1 MERKIKRIIAFIL
14 AMIMAIFIE
23 LPSGIFNTFSPIVSV
38 NATTVTQPSGDG
50 TTSSPYLIATAE
62 NWEWLA
68 QKVNS
73 GAKATVNAKL
83 TANINMGGATI
94 TKVGLNEKNTF
105 TGLIDGGNFK
115 ISNFVVNADGNT
127 YDNGL
132 FGYVENAT
140 IKNLEVSSILKLNAN
155 SSSVGNNNHA
165 YSGFV
170 AHLTGSSALIE
181 NCNVNTTINIA
192 TSGNYNRVGV
202 IASNIENGAIVRNCQ
217 SSGTIKNTATK
228 YNLVNCGGI
237 VGRVAG
243 GTVENCESNVSFN
256 NTINRTDDTDIS
268 IYNIGGIVGLSD
280 GTNTITNCNSKGNM
294 TFDATDT
301 EINQIGGIVG
311 YVDSSSKLNIDKC
324 TNSGSITITSRRSS
338 RTNNVTS
345 IGGIIGG
352 TYNKNSVIS
361 NITGC
366 QNNGA
371 VTVKGDS
378 SSIPSGKEVNAKYIG
393 GIAGQAGGTATF
405 VGCLNTG
412 NVTLTD
418 IIPDQH
424 AGVVGYS
431 GYNSGLKIES
441 CGNTGAITCQT
452 KLITPNAGNNCTAG
466 ILGYINN
473 NSAGSFKGVNNC
485 FNTGT
490 ITSYLNLK
498 ASVIGQIKGS
508 LTLSTDCK
516 NYYLEQSGVNP
527 IGSKP
532 DNFNITSV
540 AKTSAQFASGE
551 VTYLINNGVIDGT
564 QYWYQTIGTDT
575 TPKLS
580 GKIVKKESD
589 TYKNVNDCKHSSY
602 TNGICSICGE
612 AYEEPKLVDGVY
624 QIANYGNLVWFQQ
637 YVDQGG
643 DNLKANAILTK
654 DITANENLIS
664 NGTYVKANVKYKWRP
679 IARTD
684 QFYRNPYS
692 GTIDGNNH
700 TISGLYSNMPFERIA
715 LIGYF
720 SGTVKNLYI
729 KDSYFEGYSNTA
741 TFVASGKYEAIIENC
756 GSNAVIK
763 GSNYCGGIAGAT
775 EGKITNC
782 YFAGK
787 ITVNNN
793 SGAITSDYYNRG
805 RLTNCYYLDGC
816 GLTSTRATSATTA
829 QFASGEVTY
838 KLNNGVT
845 DGTQIWYQTIGTDTL
860 PKFNGKIVYCNYNS
874 TTSSIEYSNTDAKVS
889 CPHSEYE
896 KGICKACGEA
906 YEEPKLVDGV
916 YQITNYGNLVWFQQ
930 YVDQG
935 GDNLN
940 ANAILTND
948 IVANENLISGDT
960 YVEENVKYEW
970 TPIARNNSIYRGT
983 FDGNRH
989 TISGLYVNDGKYY
1002 GAFIGRFYGTIKN
1015 LYITDSYFGGSYY
1028 TGTFVGYGYDSAK
1041 IENCGSKAI
1050 IKGGYNFC
1058 GGIVGLTKGIVKNC
1072 YFAGKITVLST
1083 TTSAAIASDDWE
1095 YGTLTNCYYIDSC
1108 GLTSERA
1115 TSVTATQLASG
1126 EVTYLLN
1133 NKVTD
1138 GTQSWYQTIGTDT
1151 LPKFSGKTVYYG
1163 YNSTTSS
1170 MEYANKYM
1178 GDCQHNEYSNGI
1190 CKVCG
1195 EVYEE
1200 PKLVDGVYQ
1209 IANYGNL
1216 VWFQQYVDSGN
1227 YTANAILTNDIKA
1240 NENLISNGTYVEKN
1254 VKYEWTPITKNSNE
1268 KTCYSGT
1275 FDGNGHT
1282 ISGLYQNIS
1291 SVYITSETMNIAFI
1305 GKFNGTIKNLYI
1317 TDSYFGGNYNMG
1329 IFIGYGY
1336 DSSKIQNCGS
1346 NSVVKGSN
1354 YCGGIAGEAYGTIEN
1369 CYFAGKMITGGSSS
1383 NSIADDRYG
1392 TLTNCYYIDSCG
1404 LTSERA
1410 TSVTAA
1416 QLASGEVTYL
1426 LNNKVT
1432 DGTQVWYQTI
1442 GTDILPMFSGKTVYY
1457 NETASTPYHNATKG
1471 DVNNDGIVDKVDVA
1485 LILKYISGAKT
1496 LSDEGIEAADYNGDS
1511 VVNIIDTTEMLK
1523 KIE

>member
-14 AMIMAIFIE
+14 AMIMAMFIE

-38 NATTVTQPSGDG
+38 NATTATQPSGDG

-485 FNTGT
+485 FNIGT

-508 LTLSTDCK
+508 LTLSTDCT

-624 QIANYGNLVWFQQ
+624 QIASYGNLVWFQQ

-643 DNLKANAILTK
+643 DNLK
-654 DITANENLIS
+654 
-664 NGTYVKANVKYKWRP
+664 
-679 IARTD
+679 
-684 QFYRNPYS
+684 
-692 GTIDGNNH
+692 
-700 TISGLYSNMPFERIA
+700 
-715 LIGYF
+715 
-720 SGTVKNLYI
+720 
-729 KDSYFEGYSNTA
+729 
-741 TFVASGKYEAIIENC
+741 
-756 GSNAVIK
+756 
-763 GSNYCGGIAGAT
+763 
-775 EGKITNC
+775 
-782 YFAGK
+782 
-787 ITVNNN
+787 
-793 SGAITSDYYNRG
+793 
-805 RLTNCYYLDGC
+805 
-816 GLTSTRATSATTA
+816 
-829 QFASGEVTY
+829 
-838 KLNNGVT
+838 
-845 DGTQIWYQTIGTDTL
+845 
-860 PKFNGKIVYCNYNS
+860 
-874 TTSSIEYSNTDAKVS
+874 
-889 CPHSEYE
+889 
-896 KGICKACGEA
+896 
-906 YEEPKLVDGV
+906 
-916 YQITNYGNLVWFQQ
+916 
-930 YVDQG
+930 
-935 GDNLN
+935 

-970 TPIARNNSIYRGT
+970 TPIARNNGIYSGT

-1108 GLTSERA
+1108 GLTSKRA

-1138 GTQSWYQTIGTDT
+1138 GTQVWYQTIGTDT

-1170 MEYANKYM
+1170 MEYTNKYM
-1178 GDCQHNEYSNGI
+1178 GDCSHNEYSNGI

-1227 YTANAILTNDIKA
+1227 YTANAILTNDIVA

-1369 CYFAGKMITGGSSS
+1369 CYFAGKIITGGSSS

-1496 LSDEGIEAADYNGDS
+1496 FSDEGIEAADYNGDS